1 MDKKFDLQHL
11 NLKEFLQQ
19 SITNGKEIMNPNVF
33 SMMTPHQY
41 EEKDWESRD
50 VEVLYRD
57 LIEEG
62 KYVYVN
68 FSSSALDEELTC
80 IDAETYL
87 YIKEDEVEEYFED
100 EEVPESFK
108 PAVNLELYEDS
119 SVGYLL
125 KYEKDQV
132 RIQTAVIQVSD
143 SSIQAQDD
151 VEMLNEPMNQYLNRF
166 KNSL

>member
-1 MDKKFDLQHL
+1 MNIQLDLQHL

-33 SMMTPHQY
+33 SMKSPHRY
-41 EEKDWESRD
+41 EEKDWETQD
-50 VEVLYRD
+50 VEALYRD

-80 IDAETYL
+80 IDGDTHL

-100 EEVPESFK
+100 EEVPENFQ
-108 PAVNLELYEDS
+108 PAINLKLYEDS

-125 KYEKDQV
+125 SYENGHL
-132 RIQTAVIQVSD
+132 RIQSAVIQVSD
-143 SSIQAQDD
+143 SSIQDQND
-151 VEMLNEPMNQYLNRF
+151 VEMLNEPMKQYLNRF
-166 KNSL
+166 NK

>member
-1 MDKKFDLQHL
+1 MDKKFDLQQF

-33 SMMTPHQY
+33 SMLTPNRY
-41 EEKDWESRD
+41 EEKDWETQD

-57 LIEEG
+57 LIEDE
-62 KYVYVN
+62 KFVYVN

-80 IDAETYL
+80 IDGETYL

-100 EEVPESFK
+100 DEVPEGFQ
-108 PAVNLELYEDS
+108 PTVNLELYEDS

-125 KYEKDQV
+125 KYENNQL

-143 SSIQAQDD
+143 SSIQVRDD
-151 VEMLNEPMNQYLNRF
+151 VEMLNEPMKQYLNRF
-166 KNSL
+166 MK

>member
-1 MDKKFDLQHL
+1 MDKKIDLQHF

-41 EEKDWESRD
+41 EEKDWEPRD
-50 VEVLYRD
+50 IETLYRD
-57 LIEEG
+57 LIEDG

-68 FSSSALDEELTC
+68 FTSSALDEELTC
-80 IDAETYL
+80 IDGETHL

-100 EEVPESFK
+100 EETPEGFQ

-125 KYEKDQV
+125 KYENDQL
-132 RIQTAVIQVSD
+132 RIQSAVIQVSD

-151 VEMLNEPMNQYLNRF
+151 VEMLNEPMKQYLARF
-166 KNSL
+166 KK

>member
-1 MDKKFDLQHL
+1 MDKKFDLQKF

-33 SMMTPHQY
+33 SMKSPIRY
-41 EEKDWESRD
+41 EEKDWETQD
-50 VEVLYRD
+50 VEAIYRD

-68 FSSSALDEELTC
+68 FSSSALDEELIC
-80 IDAETYL
+80 IDGETHL

-100 EEVPESFK
+100 DEVPEGFQ

-125 KYEKDQV
+125 KYEKNQL

-143 SSIQAQDD
+143 SSIKSQDD
-151 VEMLNEPMNQYLNRF
+151 VEMLNEPMKQYLDRF
-166 KNSL
+166 KK

>member
-1 MDKKFDLQHL
+1 MNIQLDLQQF

-33 SMMTPHQY
+33 SMKSPKGY
-41 EEKDWESRD
+41 EEKDWDTQD
-50 VEVLYRD
+50 VDSIYSD

-80 IDAETYL
+80 IDGEKYL

-100 EEVPESFK
+100 EDTPEGFQ

-125 KYEKDQV
+125 KYENDQL

-151 VEMLNEPMNQYLNRF
+151 VEMLNEPMKQYLDRF
-166 KNSL
+166 KK